1 MCLGCIL
8 LFFPSF
14 FSLPLIKRYCM
25 SLKENKF
32 ENLSALLWLF
42 RWTVKIIF
50 WKYYFYFFFYR
61 KGRKNKLK
69 YTVYFYANECNRN
82 NYIVTCSDYTLAC
95 LYSTSVCNLQEI
107 FVCIPR
113 ANWGL
118 NVPEKA
124 MSAVLK
130 FIVWKTLSSLHGF
143 SLNAQF
149 IPNDIL

>member
-1 MCLGCIL
+1 MYFIILPFFLLSPLNQKVLYVFEREQIWEFECIVVIIQMNCENNFL
-8 LFFPSF
+8 KILF
-14 FSLPLIKRYCM
+14 
-25 SLKENKF
+25 
-32 ENLSALLWLF
+32 LF
-42 RWTVKIIF
+42 
-50 WKYYFYFFFYR
+50 FFFYR

-69 YTVYFYANECNRN
+69 YTVYFYANEWNRN